1 MPPTPRTPGT
11 SGTLGTLLRG
21 WLQRRRVAR
30 ELHDELMFHVEMETN
45 AHIARGVAPV
55 EARRRALRDLGGI
68 DQTKEAVRDIRAS
81 WIDALAQDV
90 RYAVRSLMRRPSE
103 GAAVIGMLA
112 LGIGITTAMFTM
124 VDALILRPVPFH
136 EPDQLAYVYMGS
148 ETGGRTTIA
157 PAVLRAWRD
166 SGVFAGVAGANED
179 TALIDVNG
187 TFATRGLA
195 RVTPDLFEMLGGV
208 RPLRGRLFDASE
220 GRPGAKDRVLLSED
234 IWRSLFHADPAIIGT
249 RINISGDAV
258 VVVGILPGDFRFPF
272 WNTEIWRA
280 DTFEPDPAATAS
292 VFPRAYVRFAADTP
306 QQDALRVAMEAAR
319 AADGT
324 TAKLWPRVQPVV
336 GQMLDAYYERAAPML
351 AGGVLLVF
359 MVLCANASSLLLAR
373 LTARQREFGMRSAL
387 GAARSRLM
395 RQAFVESSVL
405 AGFAVVAGIGVAWA
419 LVSLAR
425 GFLPEAFLVR
435 TLNPLNIDVRALAV
449 TSAAGILAT
458 LAAGLLPAWIGTRV
472 DASETSLR
480 VSERS
485 GTETRAARALTRTLL
500 VGEIAL
506 ACTLL
511 VGATLLVRS
520 FVNLVNTD
528 RGLDASGV
536 MMAWVSFPTTAAK
549 DPSERKAIAR
559 ALEEGIRELSVV
571 QQVAWSY
578 GIPPEGGVTSDGDW
592 TGSGE
597 GGRAATMEV
606 ESYYVGPDFFTLYGI
621 SLLRGRTFESQEPKG
636 NVIVAERLAA
646 ALWPGQ
652 DPIGRS
658 FDFEGKRRFHVVGLV
673 REIHYPSLEARFDN
687 PEFYEP
693 STEIGSTT
701 MMSIRC
707 RGVCPDTAAIR
718 HRLLAAHPGVR
729 LNRVAPLESF
739 YFEQLA
745 RPRAAAALG
754 FAFAAIAVIAA
765 AAGLFSVLT
774 YAVGRRRKE
783 FGVRAALG
791 ASPSQI
797 RQLVLRDG
805 FAVTLTG
812 IALGTLAAW
821 SVARTLAS
829 LQYGVTVGDPA
840 SWAIVISLLGLTA
853 MLASWRP
860 AVQAMRAD
868 PVRLLREE

>member
-1 MPPTPRTPGT
+1 MFT
-11 SGTLGTLLRG
+11 SMLTRLRS
-21 WLQRRRVAR
+21 LIQRRRVAR
-30 ELHDELMFHVEMETN
+30 ELDDELMFHVEMETN

-68 DQTKEAVRDIRAS
+68 DQTKEAVRDVRAS
-81 WIDALAQDV
+81 WIDSLAQDV

-103 GAAVIGMLA
+103 GAAVICMLA

-136 EPDQLAYVYMGS
+136 EPDQLAFVYMGS
-148 ETGGRTTIA
+148 ETGGRTTVA

-166 SGVFAGVAGANED
+166 SGVFAAVAGANES
-179 TALIDVNG
+179 TALIEMSG
-187 TFATRGLA
+187 TFSTRGLA
-195 RVTPDLFEMLGGV
+195 RVTPNLFEMLGGV

-220 GRPGAKDRVLLSED
+220 GRPGATDRVLLSED
-234 IWRSLFHADPAIIGT
+234 VWRSLFDADPAIIGG
-249 RINISGDAV
+249 RITISGESV

-272 WNTEIWRA
+272 WNTEIWQA
-280 DTFEPDPAATAS
+280 DTFELGPAATAS
-292 VFPRAYVRFAADTP
+292 AFPRAYVRFAAHPP

-336 GQMLDAYYERAAPML
+336 GQMLDAYYQRAAPML
-351 AGGVLLVF
+351 AGGVVLVF
-359 MVLCANASSLLLAR
+359 FVLCANASSLLLAR
-373 LTARQREFGMRSAL
+373 LTTRQREFCMRSAL
-387 GAARSRLM
+387 GAARARLM
-395 RQAFVESSVL
+395 RQALVESSVL
-405 AGFAVVAGIGVAWA
+405 GALAVVAGIGVAWA
-419 LVSLAR
+419 LVSLSR
-425 GFLPEAFLVR
+425 GFLPEALLVR
-435 TLNPLNIDVRALAV
+435 TLNPLNIDVRAVAV
-449 TSAAGILAT
+449 TSTAGILAT

-528 RGLDASGV
+528 RGLDTSGV
-536 MMAWVSFPTTAAK
+536 MMAWVSFPPSAK
-549 DPSERKAIAR
+549 DPSERETIAR
-559 ALEEGIRELSVV
+559 ALEQKLREFPVV
-571 QQVAWSY
+571 QQSAWSY
-578 GIPPEGGVTSDGDW
+578 GIPPNGGMISEGQW
-592 TGSGE
+592 TGSGA
-597 GGRAATMEV
+597 GGLSTAMEV
-606 ESYYVGPDFFTLYGI
+606 EGYYVGPDFFALYGI
-621 SLLRGRTFESQEPKG
+621 PLLRGRTFESIEPKS
-636 NVIVAERLAA
+636 NVIVGERLAE

-658 FDFEGKRRFHVVGLV
+658 FDFEGKRRYHVVGLV
-673 REIHYPSLEARFDN
+673 REIHYPSLDARFDR

-693 STEIGSTT
+693 FAQVSS
-701 MMSIRC
+701 MMLSIRC
-707 RGVCPDTAAIR
+707 RGACPDTAAIR

-729 LNRVAPLESF
+729 LNRVAPLEAA

-783 FGVRAALG
+783 FGVRTALG

-812 IALGTLAAW
+812 VALGTLAAW
-821 SVARTLAS
+821 SLARTLAS
-829 LQYGVTVGDPA
+829 LQYGVTVGDPV
-840 SWAIVISLLGLTA
+840 SWVIVISLLGVTA

-868 PVRLLREE
+868 PVVLLREE